1 MKAKIK
7 GTTEWKDYKEAFG
20 QYGELIGLETK
31 GYTLTDEEWCKEKGI
46 TYDPDCPFNE
56 GMHYVS
62 AILPLEAF
70 DLPNEID
77 WQFFRTEAAK
87 DILCATLSG
96 GIASGMIDMIA
107 IIQEKESIVNGSIEI
122 ADELVK
128 ALKEKEEG

>member
-1 MKAKIK
+1 MKARIK

-77 WQFFRTEAAK
+77 WQSFRNQAAK
-87 DILCATLSG
+87 DILCS
-96 GIASGMIDMIA
+96 
-107 IIQEKESIVNGSIEI
+107 IIQSGYYGEDRI
-122 ADELVK
+122 AHQSKLAVGYANELVK
-128 ALKEKEEG
+128 QLKEKEEK